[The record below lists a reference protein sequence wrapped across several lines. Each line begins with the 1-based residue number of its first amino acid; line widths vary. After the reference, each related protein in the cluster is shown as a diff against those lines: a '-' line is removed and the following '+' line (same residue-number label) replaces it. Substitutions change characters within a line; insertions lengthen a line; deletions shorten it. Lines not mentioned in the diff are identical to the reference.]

1 MISHSALGARLRR
14 LAKERRGNVL
24 MIFAFAVI
32 PMVFAT
38 GMGIDYARAER
49 LQTKLDAIAD
59 AAALAAVS
67 HTMMT
72 QTNADACDAA
82 RKMFDSQRDQIGS
95 LILDTS
101 DPDQFGITLTDAS
114 GTYDCSAAGD
124 ALKNKV
130 ALRRT
135 VTVRYAGKSENSFS
149 GVLGV
154 RTLGVR
160 GSSTAF
166 AQISN
171 IDFYLMLDMSQ
182 SMLLPAT
189 TTDLKSMTDATGGC
203 AFACHQTE
211 TRPYDGHRNPLASE
225 IKNNP
230 LLYPSQ
236 PAPRDS
242 RDDTRPRLDN
252 YALARQLGLTLR
264 TDLLGEAVS
273 DLVQHAKDT
282 EAVNKATY
290 RVGVSTFDY
299 RFNQL
304 WPTSGNTNDVSTYW
318 VDADLDKVLNYVN
331 AEAGADGKGWSNLVE
346 PYCLNNFRTCGSK
359 DSDTDTD
366 MTAAINGILDKLPAK
381 GGTGTKEN
389 PLAVVFLI
397 TDGMRDEGPSSSRKI
412 GPIPYSLCQKL
423 ADRNVQIA
431 VLQTQYLPD
440 SASDPWSVTN
450 VKDPFLSPKDKI
462 SPALY
467 SCAAGNGE
475 LTSWPPAN
483 GINPGVLFYQVTT
496 DDDISTA
503 LVSLFDKAV
512 AQARLTQ

>member
-1 MISHSALGARLRR
+1 MIFRQNVAARLRQLTR
-14 LAKERRGNVL
+14 DRRGNVL

-38 GMGIDYARAER
+38 GMGIDYSRAER

-72 QTNADACDAA
+72 ETNADACQAA
-82 RKMFDSQRDQIGS
+82 RNMFESQRNQIDN
-95 LILDTS
+95 LILDTTDS
-101 DPDQFGITLTDAS
+101 HQFKITLTDAS
-114 GTYDCSAAGD
+114 GTYDCATAGG
-124 ALKNKV
+124 ALANKV

-135 VTVRYAGKSENSFS
+135 VKVTYRGQSLNAFS

-154 RTLGVR
+154 KTLGVN
-160 GSSTAF
+160 GDSTAF

-189 TTDLKSMTDATGGC
+189 TTDLKTMTGKTGGC
-203 AFACHQTE
+203 AFACHQTNLTYNDPSVKINGKTNPNKTPNTE
-211 TRPYDGHRNPLASE
+211 LYCTGTNHTNCIDYYTVARN
-225 IKNNP
+225 
-230 LLYPSQ
+230 
-236 PAPRDS
+236 
-242 RDDTRPRLDN
+242 
-252 YALARQLGLTLR
+252 LGLTLR
-264 TDLLGEAVS
+264 TDLLGTAVS
-273 DLVQHAKDT
+273 DLVQHAMDT

-290 RVGVSTFDY
+290 RIGVSTFDY
-299 RFNQL
+299 GFNQL
-304 WPTSGNTNDVSTYW
+304 WPTSGNTSNVSNYW
-318 VDADLDKVLNYVN
+318 VDVDLQRVLNYVN
-331 AEAGADGKGWSNLVE
+331 AEAGSDGKGWSNLVTQ
-346 PYCLNNFRTCGSK
+346 YCVNNWRTCSLNDG
-359 DSDTDTD
+359 DTGTS

-381 GGTGTKEN
+381 GGTGTKES

-397 TDGMRDEGPSSSRKI
+397 TDGMRDENSGGRKM

-431 VLQTQYLPD
+431 VLQTQYLPE
-440 SASDPWSVTN
+440 SASDGWSVTN